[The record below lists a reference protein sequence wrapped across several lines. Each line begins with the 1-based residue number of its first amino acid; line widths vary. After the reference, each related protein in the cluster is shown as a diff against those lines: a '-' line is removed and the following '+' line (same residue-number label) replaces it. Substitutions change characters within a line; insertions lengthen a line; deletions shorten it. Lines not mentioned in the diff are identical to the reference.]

1 MGEEVSQ
8 DPQIQ
13 HEDQQPAQVFLRADL
28 CSACLKTR
36 ATGPVGEA
44 PNACF
49 PTSRLVGKQAFP
61 RVPDCLGAPEGYG
74 DWQVLREASL
84 VTRCLLSTS

>member
-28 CSACLKTR
+28 CSACLKTG

-44 PNACF
+44 PNH
-49 PTSRLVGKQAFP
+49 SLLVGKQAFP